1 MLTSVYINNI
11 SKKPTTMHTAMIAA
25 TDPSS
30 GRKIDRTRR
39 MIGKVAITIIMYIK
53 IVMTAVGELKSH

>member
-1 MLTSVYINNI
+1 MYTNNI

-25 TDPSS
+25 TDPPS
-30 GRKIDRTRR
+30 GRKMDRTRR

-53 IVMTAVGELKSH
+53 IVMTTAGELKSR